1 MQSVANANRVAKCYC
16 DGYCH
21 GYCHCHGYGYSDSH
35 PRGYS
40 NSDSHSY
47 GNSYGNCD
55 CNPNQYA
62 YAEDYSKPEASPN
75 AAAPPVGIL
84 SRDYLTL
91 MWELA
96 NEPASSPSDP
106 RAVRDYSFAAR
117 ATRRREQTFVV
128 RHQRPVRGR
137 RLRRSGVSLLTP

>member
-1 MQSVANANRVAKCYC
+1 MQSVANANGVAKCYC

-21 GYCHCHGYGYSDSH
+21 CNGYSDSH
-35 PRGYS
+35 SYF
-40 NSDSHSY
+40 NSDSH
-47 GNSYGNCD
+47 SYGNCD

-62 YAEDYSKPEASPN
+62 RAYAEVYSKPEASPN
-75 AAAPPVGIL
+75 AAAPLVGRV

-96 NEPASSPSDP
+96 NEPASSPSDF

-117 ATRRREQTFVV
+117 ATKISSSNAQSMSSREQHGDLTGNSRVHSRV
-128 RHQRPVRGR
+128 PT
-137 RLRRSGVSLLTP
+137 SGVN

>member
-1 MQSVANANRVAKCYC
+1 MQSVADANGLAKCYC
-16 DGYCH
+16 NCDGY
-21 GYCHCHGYGYSDSH
+21 CHGYGYSDSH
-35 PRGYS
+35 PGGYS

-62 YAEDYSKPEASPN
+62 YAEVYSKPEASPN
-75 AAAPPVGIL
+75 AAAPLVGIV

-106 RAVRDYSFAAR
+106 PAARDYSFVAR
-117 ATRRREQTFVV
+117 ATRRREETFVV
-128 RHQRPVRGR
+128 RHQRPVRGQ
-137 RLRRSGVSLLTP
+137 RLSCSGVSVLTP